1 VRSDASWELFLKTYD
16 TTRSFSV
23 DPRSKG
29 VELPLSIEAN
39 ARENILL
46 LFSTGEMRKAAPGAL
61 VALTL
66 MQTTTRRSIVGGSTF
81 VFKAAKL
88 R

>member
-1 VRSDASWELFLKTYD
+1 MRSDTSWERFLKTFD

-29 VELPLSIEAN
+29 VELPLSIKAD
-39 ARENILL
+39 AHENIML
-46 LFSTGEMRKAAPGAL
+46 LFRTGELRRIAPSAL
-61 VALTL
+61 ATLTL
-66 MQTTTRRSIVGGSTF
+66 MQTTARRIIVGGSTF
-81 VFKAAKL
+81 VLKAGRL